1 MASRRAF
8 LKVGVGA
15 SLVLAVGGGV
25 YRAMQPPRA
34 AAPPFVLDGEARAV
48 LLAIVPA
55 MLAGALTPGPGPGP
69 GLNHASDVD
78 DVIARVQAA
87 ILALPLASQKEVQDL
102 FGLLALA
109 PARRLLTGIA
119 GPWAQAAPAAV
130 QAFLQDWRVSQFG
143 MLRAGYGALQNLV
156 MAAWYAAPVSWV
168 AIGYPGPPLE
178 WAS

>member
-8 LKVGVGA
+8 LKVGLGA

-25 YRAMQPPRA
+25 YRATRA
-34 AAPPFVLDGEARAV
+34 APAAPVFVLDGEARAA

-55 MLAGALTPGPGPGP
+55 ILADALAPGP
-69 GLNHASDVD
+69 AYATDVD
-78 DVIARVQAA
+78 DVIGRVRDA
-87 ILALPLASQKEVQDL
+87 IHALPLASQKELQDL

-119 GPWAQAAPAAV
+119 GPWAAARPADV
-130 QAFLQDWRVSQFG
+130 HGFLQDWRVSQFG
-143 MLRAGYGALQNLV
+143 LLRAAYGALQNLV
-156 MAAWYAAPVSWV
+156 MGAWYAAPASWV

-178 WAS
+178 WAP